1 MRKGVRAMNETEI
14 IKNIIKTMV
23 EETYAEHFN
32 ELRYLFRRYEE
43 ALVREKCREEA
54 QNERERENSK
64 DTGTGT

>member
-1 MRKGVRAMNETEI
+1 MNETEI

-43 ALVREKCREEA
+43 AEVREKCEERIS
-54 QNERERENSK
+54 NDS
-64 DTGTGT
+64 

>member
-43 ALVREKCREEA
+43 AEVREKCK
-54 QNERERENSK
+54 ERISNDS
-64 DTGTGT
+64 